1 MSILRAS
8 SSDLRDLAQGSPAVI
23 EATRGVPTGATLVR
37 YIGAGGMSAVF
48 LAEIDPAKRSHDLSP
63 LAPRRIALKFMQGD
77 TEKELVKYNMDPLAI
92 FVKEAVALGRVME
105 RRPTTEFVVGFYG
118 SGRADVQ

>member
-1 MSILRAS
+1 MSLRAS
-8 SSDLRDLAQGSPAVI
+8 TSTLRDLAEGSPPLV
-23 EATRGVPTGATLVR
+23 EATRNAPTGATLLR

-48 LAEIDPAKRSHDLSP
+48 LAEVEPHSRSSDLSP
-63 LAPRRIALKFMQGD
+63 LAPPRIAIKFMQAD

-105 RRPTTEFVVGFYG
+105 RQPPTEFVV
-118 SGRADVQ
+118 